1 MVPLSILHDYEG
13 YLLLR
18 EIYDSVQQPS
28 TPQSYRLSTA
38 WHPEQGR
45 TEYLYKGEKQGDYL
59 LIVDGFIPS
68 LSDVLLEDRIIPRSE
83 NLLCNAPPGIV
94 LHLTPSNLDNYR
106 RIRNYVENDT
116 ITREGNPEILD
127 APPRQVDGCDGLI
140 TTLPP

>member
-1 MVPLSILHDYEG
+1 MVPLSILLDYEG

-45 TEYLYKGEKQGDYL
+45 TEYLYKGEKHGDYL

-68 LSDVLLEDRIIPRSE
+68 LSDALMEDRIIPRSE

-94 LHLTPSNLDNYR
+94 LHLTSSNLDNYK
-106 RIRNYVENDT
+106 RIRSYVENDT

-127 APPRQVDGCDGLI
+127 APLRQVDGCDGLI

>member
-1 MVPLSILHDYEG
+1 MVPLSILLDYEG
-13 YLLLR
+13 HLLLN
-18 EIYDSVQQPS
+18 EIYDSMQPS
-28 TPQSYRLSTA
+28 TPQSYRLSTS

-68 LSDVLLEDRIIPRSE
+68 LSDVLLEDRIILRSE

-127 APPRQVDGCDGLI
+127 APPRQVDSCDGLI